1 MLSKQRRYFFTK
13 GFVCKRHQFHRRCS
27 RKRRQHHQEHTSH
40 ARELHRCLP
49 RSMTTLSRLTS
60 RLSVFKIPL
69 LMSSPSQLMELTP
82 LQELAQSLVNCERCK
97 LAKLGRSQVVFGV
110 GNPHAS
116 IMFVGEAP
124 GFNEDQKGEPF
135 VGAAGK
141 LLNDLLASA
150 GLSRDQI
157 YIANVIKCRPPNNR
171 DPEQYEVETC
181 KPFLMQQIQLIRPK
195 LVCTLGNWATQTLLE
210 RKVGITKV
218 KTQAFYMKN
227 FVIFPLLHPAAA
239 LHQGNLLETLK
250 EDFKKLKEFLDRHS
264 KPTQPTNAAS
274 TSAAPVLNIE
284 SSQPT
289 QMDLFGK

>member
-1 MLSKQRRYFFTK
+1 M
-13 GFVCKRHQFHRRCS
+13 V
-27 RKRRQHHQEHTSH
+27 
-40 ARELHRCLP
+40 
-49 RSMTTLSRLTS
+49 MT
-60 RLSVFKIPL
+60 P
-69 LMSSPSQLMELTP
+69 TP
-82 LQELAQSLVNCERCK
+82 LQDLAKSLHNCQRCK

-116 IMFVGEAP
+116 IMFVGEEP
-124 GFNEDQKGEPF
+124 GFHEDQKGEPF

-141 LLNDLLASA
+141 LLNDLLSSA

-171 DPEQYEVETC
+171 DPEQDEVETC

-218 KTQAFYMKN
+218 KAQAFYMKD

-239 LHQGNLLETLK
+239 LHQGNLMDTLK

-264 KPTQPTNAAS
+264 QPPPV
-274 TSAAPVLNIE
+274 AAPSLSSETTLNIE
-284 SSQPT
+284 PPNPA
-289 QMDLFGK
+289 QMDLFG

>member
-1 MLSKQRRYFFTK
+1 MPSASSFP
-13 GFVCKRHQFHRRCS
+13 S
-27 RKRRQHHQEHTSH
+27 I
-40 ARELHRCLP
+40 
-49 RSMTTLSRLTS
+49 SMT
-60 RLSVFKIPL
+60 
-69 LMSSPSQLMELTP
+69 
-82 LQELAQSLVNCERCK
+82 LQELAKSLHNCQRCK

-124 GFNEDQKGEPF
+124 GFHEDQKGEPF

-141 LLNDLLASA
+141 LLNDLLQSA

-171 DPEQYEVETC
+171 DPEPDEVETC

-218 KTQAFYMKN
+218 KAQAFYMKD

-239 LHQGNLLETLK
+239 LHQGNLLDTLK

-264 KPTQPTNAAS
+264 QPTPAESAEP
-274 TSAAPVLNIE
+274 AAPTLNIE
-284 SSQPT
+284 PPQPA
-289 QMDLFGK
+289 QMDLFG

>member
-1 MLSKQRRYFFTK
+1 MPPIFGR
-13 GFVCKRHQFHRRCS
+13 FHS
-27 RKRRQHHQEHTSH
+27 T
-40 ARELHRCLP
+40 
-49 RSMTTLSRLTS
+49 MT
-60 RLSVFKIPL
+60 
-69 LMSSPSQLMELTP
+69 LTP
-82 LQELAQSLVNCERCK
+82 LQELAKSLHNCQRCK
-97 LAKLGRSQVVFGV
+97 LARLGRTQVVFGV

-124 GFNEDQKGEPF
+124 GFHEDQKGEPF

-171 DPEQYEVETC
+171 DPEPDEVDAC
-181 KPFLMQQIQLIRPK
+181 KPFLMKQIQLIRPK

-218 KTQAFYMKN
+218 KAQAFYMKD

-239 LHQGNLLETLK
+239 LHQGNLLEPLK
-250 EDFKKLKEFLDRHS
+250 EDFKKLKDFLDRYS
-264 KPTQPTNAAS
+264 RPAESASSGAAS
-274 TSAAPVLNIE
+274 
-284 SSQPT
+284 SSTVPTLQIDPPQPA
-289 QMDLFGK
+289 QMDLFAP